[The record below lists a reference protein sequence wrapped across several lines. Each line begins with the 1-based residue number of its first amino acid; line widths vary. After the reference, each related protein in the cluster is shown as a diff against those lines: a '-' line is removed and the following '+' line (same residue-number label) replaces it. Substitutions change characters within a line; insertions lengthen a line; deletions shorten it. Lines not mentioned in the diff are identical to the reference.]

1 MPVINALSVELVKFR
16 MLIFALTVGTVAEI
30 VSTVKSTVTL
40 HLVGTNGA
48 TKVLDDATQ

>member
-1 MPVINALSVELVKFR
+1 